1 MESYHSIL
9 IMSTKLIISFVVV
22 FILGG
27 VMSYF
32 VAPKID
38 GRFEAMQKITK
49 QADSLTIVN
58 EVKDDQFKSL
68 LNFSTQNIKFRETN
82 LRKRNENFNNDTIT
96 IPTDELIQRARAIIA
111 NQR

>member
-1 MESYHSIL
+1 
-9 IMSTKLIISFVVV
+9 MSTKLIISFVAV

-27 VMSYF
+27 VISYF

-49 QADSLTIVN
+49 QADSLNIVN
-58 EVKDDQFKSL
+58 AVKDDQFESL
-68 LNFSTQNIKFRETN
+68 LNFSTQNIQYRETN
-82 LRKRNENFNNDTIT
+82 LKKRNEKFKNDTIT
-96 IPTDELIQRARAIIA
+96 IPTNELIQRARAIIA